1 MKKITLVAV
10 AISLILLSGC
20 AKDYYTSY
28 KSNNTDKDVG
38 SLIIRFSDPIKSV
51 NVTLDGNLVAED
63 KFTERIEID
72 KVPVGEH
79 EVKAIASSWQLK
91 KDINKTAQIDVQPN
105 GKQTMLVQVPP
116 KSTGYW
122 IYQAVTFSVIFSTS
136 YYLYY

>member
-1 MKKITLVAV
+1 MKKTLCL
-10 AISLILLSGC
+10 LILPFLFIGC

-28 KSNNTDKDVG
+28 KSASDGKEYG
-38 SLIIRFSDPIKSV
+38 SLIVKFSNPIK
-51 NVTLDGNLVAED
+51 NVSITVDGNLIAED
-63 KFTERIEID
+63 KFTERVEVDNMPIGKNKI
-72 KVPVGEH
+72 KV
-79 EVKAIASSWQLK
+79 IASSWELK
-91 KDINKTAQIDVQPN
+91 NDVNKIEEIDIQSN